1 MAAYKHK
8 TGFLLGTKYGFPE
21 GSMGKE
27 STCNPGGRGDV
38 GSIPGWDRHPEGEN
52 GNPFQYS
59 CLKNP
64 MDRGIRSVAKRWTQ
78 MSTAQRVRRDLV
90 TKATVGKEK
99 MATHSSI
106 LA

>member
-1 MAAYKHK
+1 MPAYKHK

-27 STCNPGGRGDV
+27 STCNAGGRGDV

-52 GNPFQYS
+52 GNPLQYS

-64 MDRGIRSVAKRWTQ
+64 MDRKPGGLPLKGSQSQTRLS
-78 MSTAQRVRRDLV
+78 D
-90 TKATVGKEK
+90 
-99 MATHSSI
+99 
-106 LA
+106 